1 MQNAFV
7 VGGGFRYQLSIKI
20 FGIAS
25 FMIEIPFSID
35 SLVFRAVV

>member
-1 MQNAFV
+1 MENASV
-7 VGGGFRYQLSIKI
+7 VGCGFRYQLSIKI

-35 SLVFRAVV
+35 FFVFRAVV